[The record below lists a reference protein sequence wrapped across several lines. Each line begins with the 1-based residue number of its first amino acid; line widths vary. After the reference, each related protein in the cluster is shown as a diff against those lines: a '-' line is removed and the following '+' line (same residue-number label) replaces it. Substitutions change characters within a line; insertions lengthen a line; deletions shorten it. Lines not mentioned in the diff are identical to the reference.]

1 MDNFFS
7 IGELSRYQNISK
19 QTLIYYDRIGLFR
32 PAYVDPDNGYRYYSA
47 GQIDYLDTI
56 LIMKKM
62 GFSLREIREHMQ
74 HYTIDSSLAV
84 LRRQLTVLERQIG
97 ELRLIQSR
105 LLHRCTQMENAKACM
120 DREAG
125 VVEEEAEARCIL
137 CHAVDRDQAVLCR
150 GLSEKP
156 ARLFPERRDRAAA
169 AHPGRPVHRGLRG
182 VSAD

>member
-105 LLHRCTQMENAKACM
+105 LLHRCTQMENAKAW
-120 DREAG
+120 
-125 VVEEEAEARCIL
+125 
-137 CHAVDRDQAVLCR
+137 
-150 GLSEKP
+150 KP
-156 ARLFPERRDRAAA
+156 AWSRRKPKRAASCATRSKRRTACGKSASRPSSALPRPFRKTCPSFSRA
-169 AHPGRPVHRGLRG
+169 A
-182 VSAD
+182 

>member
-47 GQIDYLDTI
+47 GQIDYLNTI

-74 HYTIDSSLAV
+74 HYTIDSC
-84 LRRQLTVLERQIG
+84 R
-97 ELRLIQSR
+97 
-105 LLHRCTQMENAKACM
+105 
-120 DREAG
+120 AG
-125 VVEEEAEARCIL
+125 SPPCW
-137 CHAVDRDQAVLCR
+137 
-150 GLSEKP
+150 S
-156 ARLFPERRDRAAA
+156 
-169 AHPGRPVHRGLRG
+169 GR
-182 VSAD
+182 SASCA